1 MIKKIDHIGI
11 VVRDLEASLKV
22 YTEAFGMKIVKR
34 EQLTTMDVEVA
45 FLEVGDTL
53 IELLAPTGPNSGMI
67 GESLEENGEG
77 FHHIALRVDNVL
89 EAMKKASESNVELRD
104 KEPWPGADNSTIA
117 FLEPASTQNVLTE
130 FVERDYE
137 VGQK

>member
-11 VVRDLEASLKV
+11 VVRDLEESLKV
-22 YTEAFGMKIVKR
+22 YTGAFGMRLVKR

-45 FLEVGDTL
+45 FVAVGDTL
-53 IELLAPTGPNSGMI
+53 IELLAPTGPNAGMI

-77 FHHIALRVDNVL
+77 FHHIALRVDNVR
-89 EAMKKASESNVELRD
+89 EAMKKAAQSNVELRD

-117 FLEPASTQNVLTE
+117 FLEPASTQSVLTE
-130 FVERDYE
+130 FVERDRE
-137 VGQK
+137 VGEA